1 MHFTSN
7 CDFSHNIGP
16 SMGIYDESTNVP
28 ISLSLFEY
36 MNDNKLGVSGM
47 NRLNFYYSGNLGNE
61 FTRALLSNISFDV
74 ENLLNPCPNM
84 EDDID
89 KVFIKPSYIMKKD
102 GSSRLDKYV
111 LSYMGSGLAS
121 PFRNHLRK
129 TFDIKSFKDNY
140 EAFRMTS
147 NVGITKHF
155 KGDPRYGIVKDMG
168 IDDFVYVNDY
178 MNNIADVKS
187 VNKVLDYLDNQDS
200 DTSVYQFQ
208 FSINI
213 PYMTTDNK
221 VEFKSLTY
229 RFYYEKGKRSS
240 VRFTSDMNPKP
251 TIH

>member
-1 MHFTSN
+1 M
-7 CDFSHNIGP
+7 NIGP
-16 SMGIYDESTNVP
+16 NNSSYSNNPFTGIYDECTSVP

-36 MNDNKLGVSGM
+36 MNDNKLGASGM
-47 NRLNFYYSGNLGNE
+47 NRLNFYYCGNLGNE

-84 EDDID
+84 DDDID
-89 KVFIKPSYIMKKD
+89 QVFVKPNYITRKD

-111 LSYMGSGLAS
+111 LSYMGRGLAS
-121 PFRNHLRK
+121 PFRGHLHK
-129 TFDIKSFKDNY
+129 TFDIKSFKYNY

-155 KGDPRYGIVKDMG
+155 KGDPRYGIVQDMS

-178 MNNIADVKS
+178 MNNIADTKS

-200 DTSVYQFQ
+200 DTSIYQFQ
-208 FSINI
+208 FEINI

-221 VEFKSLTY
+221 VQYKTFTY
-229 RFYYEKGKRSS
+229 KFYYEKGKRSS

>member
-1 MHFTSN
+1 M
-7 CDFSHNIGP
+7 NIGP
-16 SMGIYDESTNVP
+16 NNSSYSNNPFTGIYDGSTSVP
-28 ISLSLFEY
+28 ISLSLFKY
-36 MNDNKLGVSGM
+36 MNDNKLGASGM
-47 NRLNFYYSGNLGNE
+47 NRLNFYYCGNLGNE

-74 ENLLNPCPNM
+74 ENLLNPYPNM

-89 KVFIKPSYIMKKD
+89 KVFVTPNYITKKD
-102 GSSRLDKYV
+102 GSSRLDKYI
-111 LSYMGSGLAS
+111 LSYMGRGLAS
-121 PFRNHLRK
+121 PFREHLHK

-155 KGDPRYGIVKDMG
+155 KGDPRYGKVEDIS
-168 IDDFVYVNDY
+168 IDNFVYVNDY
-178 MNNIADVKS
+178 MNNIADAKS

-221 VEFKSLTY
+221 VEYKTFTY
-229 RFYYEKGKRSS
+229 KFYYEKGKRSS

>member
-1 MHFTSN
+1 M
-7 CDFSHNIGP
+7 NIGP
-16 SMGIYDESTNVP
+16 NNSSYSNNPFTGIYDECTSVP

-36 MNDNKLGVSGM
+36 MNDNKLGASGM
-47 NRLNFYYSGNLGNE
+47 NRLNFYYCGNLGNE

-84 EDDID
+84 DDDID
-89 KVFIKPSYIMKKD
+89 KVFIKPNYIMKKD

-121 PFRNHLRK
+121 PFREHLHK
-129 TFDIKSFKDNY
+129 TFNIKSFKDNY

-155 KGDPRYGIVKDMG
+155 KGDPRYGIVQDMS

-178 MNNIADVKS
+178 MNNIADTKS

-208 FSINI
+208 FEINI
-213 PYMTTDNK
+213 PYMTADNK
-221 VEFKSLTY
+221 VEFKSITY

-251 TIH
+251 IIH

>member
-1 MHFTSN
+1 M
-7 CDFSHNIGP
+7 NIGQNSFSYSNNP
-16 SMGIYDESTNVP
+16 SMGIYDGSTSIPV
-28 ISLSLFEY
+28 SLSLFKY
-36 MNDNKLGVSGM
+36 MNDNKLGASGV
-47 NRLNFYYSGNLGNE
+47 NRLNFYYCGNLGNE

-74 ENLLNPCPNM
+74 ENLLNPYPNM

-89 KVFIKPSYIMKKD
+89 KVFVTPSYITKKD
-102 GSSRLDKYV
+102 GSSRLDKYI
-111 LSYMGSGLAS
+111 LSYMGRGLAS
-121 PFRNHLRK
+121 PFREHLNK

-155 KGDPRYGIVKDMG
+155 KGDPRYGIVKDMS

-178 MNNIADVKS
+178 MNNITDDKS

-208 FSINI
+208 FEINI

-221 VEFKSLTY
+221 VQYKTFTY
-229 RFYYEKGKRSS
+229 KFYYEKGKRSS